1 MTSVSLNP
9 RTEGFPILEVIRWT
23 GGITARLI
31 LMLEELSEKIEV
43 TCLEL
48 LFFEHKVQSSL
59 GHAFVLISEDS
70 VKTLKMT
77 WVDCRGV
84 FRCEKLISAGW
95 LARVGVPSIRHRH
108 NTFHS
113 ATFHH
118 DLMVLMNA

>member
-48 LFFEHKVQSSL
+48 LFV
-59 GHAFVLISEDS
+59 
-70 VKTLKMT
+70 
-77 WVDCRGV
+77 
-84 FRCEKLISAGW
+84 
-95 LARVGVPSIRHRH
+95 
-108 NTFHS
+108 NTRFNQASDMHS
-113 ATFHH
+113 C
-118 DLMVLMNA
+118 